1 MAGQEDVELTSS
13 HKYIYTWNSSHN
25 TFWWES
31 SGTKDHVTQEDVG
44 RGSRTGPAP
53 LGGSSDRGQVPAP
66 RKALTQGGTGRVR
79 EGVFRD

>member
-31 SGTKDHVTQEDVG
+31 SGTKDHVTQEDAGQGEQDWPCTSG
-44 RGSRTGPAP
+44 RK
-53 LGGSSDRGQVPAP
+53 L
-66 RKALTQGGTGRVR
+66 
-79 EGVFRD
+79 